1 MGARQQAACVLE
13 GREHP
18 EGPPKHEFTR
28 RAVGSP
34 GEKKQ
39 DVCSGGFT
47 AQNGTP
53 MDWTWLRTGCG
64 APGHPDLLS
73 KAPGWQ
79 VWLLPQAALVA
90 KPLRVSEAGALV
102 SGAYLSPTLLP
113 KDGLHT
119 QVWFRPS
126 ATILQGEGRAPAGRL
141 SAPETTPFPRS

>member
-28 RAVGSP
+28 RAVGSL

-53 MDWTWLRTGCG
+53 MDWTWLREVAVGLQDTQTCSPKLPVGKCGCCHRRLRS
-64 APGHPDLLS
+64 PNLS
-73 KAPGWQ
+73 G
-79 VWLLPQAALVA
+79 
-90 KPLRVSEAGALV
+90 
-102 SGAYLSPTLLP
+102 
-113 KDGLHT
+113 
-119 QVWFRPS
+119 
-126 ATILQGEGRAPAGRL
+126 
-141 SAPETTPFPRS
+141 